1 MIAACIA
8 VVVLCFCTG
17 LLGGYWWSRR
27 QRLLTGERPSFSQ
40 LVRKTE
46 HARSYAFYT
55 GLGLAGLAYA
65 IGYSTFALAT
75 LCAAATL
82 AIPEALKIGRSDRH

>member
-1 MIAACIA
+1 
-8 VVVLCFCTG
+8 V
-17 LLGGYWWSRR
+17 
-27 QRLLTGERPSFSQ
+27 Q
-40 LVRKTE
+40 KTE
-46 HARSYAFYT
+46 QARSYAFYI

-65 IGYSTFALAT
+65 NGYSTFALAT